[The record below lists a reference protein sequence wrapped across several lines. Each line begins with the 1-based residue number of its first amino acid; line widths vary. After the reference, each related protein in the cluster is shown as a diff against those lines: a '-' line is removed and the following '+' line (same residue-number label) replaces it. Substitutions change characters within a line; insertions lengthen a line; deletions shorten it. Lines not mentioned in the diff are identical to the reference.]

1 MPPQPQVTQS
11 LNLPAAPTARTRVGD
26 VPVIPVILIG
36 IGAYLTWFGIHYWDS
51 TTKYPTDP
59 LKAVLTGKA
68 LPAPAGQTPAAAD
81 PNAQQTAEAAG
92 AADTG
97 AAGAAPAVA
106 GDYDLASLQTLWISQ
121 GGSGQTA
128 FEAANIAIAE
138 SGGQPAVQSNNPDG
152 GTNVGLWQL
161 DTKGVGSGYTIAQ
174 LSDPATNCR
183 ITVMATANGT
193 NWSEWADSVVK
204 DGVYVGPTV

>member
-11 LNLPAAPTARTRVGD
+11 LNLPPPPTARTRVGD

-36 IGAYLTWFGIHYWDS
+36 IGAYLAWFGIHYWDS
-51 TTKYPTDP
+51 TTKWPTDP
-59 LKAVLTGKA
+59 LKAALTGKA
-68 LPAPAGQTPAAAD
+68 LPAPSGQTPAAAD

-92 AADTG
+92 AVGTG
-97 AAGAAPAVA
+97 AAGAAPAVT

-128 FEAANIAIAE
+128 FEAANVGIAE
-138 SGGQPAVQSNNPDG
+138 SGGRPAVQSNNPDG
-152 GTNVGLWQL
+152 GINVGLWQL

-193 NWSEWADSVVK
+193 NWSEWADAVVK